1 MVRDMLAQFRFYHV
15 CALLGRSNKTLL
27 LNRFTFLLGMYLW
40 GGEVMKNL
48 WSFLVL
54 IYVLGMAVPA
64 QATVNQATIIKG
76 FAEWQA
82 SRIEDIVLELG
93 LIQISNN
100 PHVKTVFPST
110 ATVILTERDYMGPA
124 LATVVERAMKKD
136 LDIMKYITGQC
147 LPELL
152 NNSADKLKQQI
163 QTDGTLKNGFD
174 EAVLKQV
181 LADLKR
187 IYQGFQA
194 IGGSKS
200 IDFSAINDN
209 EKTKGK
215 IQNTLDFDDKVC
227 YLTEYDRDWIPVS
240 LKSTDV
246 TLYFKA
252 IEEWV
257 KSGDFVNDKHFKRFI
272 VENRLGRMVEY
283 LRDVY
288 VIAERVNSFERYS
301 ESMTRS
307 RIEKDK
313 EVVLELDSEIYK
325 DMVSTYKNN
334 LDAIGYAAQVHE
346 LMKIMDV
353 YIGFGG
359 NNYPGFL
366 ELKRAS
372 LFLAYLADASN
383 VGSTEVALVLRQ
395 YVDGKSAYR
404 DKREPTGYAVR
415 FTRHVPRDNGV
426 GVDSKAYKATCFSRF
441 LTCRKTLFLSSFW
454 GVAWSHDEGDPPISK
469 SQDGFRAFGPV
480 GLEWKW
486 FTWDGNA
493 ISWNYAP
500 IDIGAYVENELTDSE
515 YSASFSD
522 ISSPSLF
529 ISWTARNYP
538 FAILAG
544 HQWNLKSD
552 RGEEDSYFLAFTFDL
567 PILTL
572 R

>member
-1 MVRDMLAQFRFYHV
+1 MLAQFGFYQIRRNTQTGHK
-15 CALLGRSNKTLL
+15 ALL
-27 LNRFTFLLGMYLW
+27 LNSFTFLLGLYLW
-40 GGEVMKNL
+40 GGEVMKSL
-48 WSFLVL
+48 WSILIL
-54 IYVLGMAVPA
+54 IYLLGMAVPA
-64 QATVNQATIIKG
+64 QATVSQATIIKG

-93 LIQISNN
+93 LIQISSN
-100 PHVKTVFPST
+100 PHVNTVFPST

-152 NNSADKLKQQI
+152 NDSVEKLKQQV
-163 QTDGTLKNGFD
+163 QTDGTLINGYD
-174 EAVLKQV
+174 ETVLKQV
-181 LADLKR
+181 LAELKR

-200 IDFSAINDN
+200 IVFSVINGD

-215 IQNTLDFDDKVC
+215 IHNTLDFDDKIC
-227 YLTEYDRDWIPVS
+227 YSTEYKRGWKPVS
-240 LKSTDV
+240 VNSTDV
-246 TLYFKA
+246 ELYLKA
-252 IEEWV
+252 MKKWV
-257 KSGDFVNDKHFKRFI
+257 KSGDFVDDKHFKRFI
-272 VENRLGRMVEY
+272 VENRLGRMVAY
-283 LRDVY
+283 LVDVY
-288 VIAERVNSFERYS
+288 VIAEKVNSFERHS

-313 EVVLELDSEIYK
+313 GLMFELDSEIYK

-395 YVDGKSAYR
+395 YVDGKSAYK

-415 FTRHVPRDNGV
+415 FKRHVPRDNGI
-426 GVDSKAYKATCFSRF
+426 GVDSRAYTATCFSRF

-454 GVAWSHDEGDPPISK
+454 GVAWSHDTGDAPISK

-500 IDIGAYVENELTDSE
+500 IDIGAYVENELTDSD

-529 ISWTARNYP
+529 VSWTARNYP
-538 FAILAG
+538 FAVLAG
-544 HQWNLKSD
+544 HQWDLKSD